1 MEEVDKLSA
10 LLQSVNLPC
19 EPPQEMSS
27 ADFRELMSRDKKVID
42 GRMRLVVLDAIGR
55 AQIVD
60 DASEDELE
68 RLFLAK

>member
-1 MEEVDKLSA
+1 
-10 LLQSVNLPC
+10 
-19 EPPQEMSS
+19 
-27 ADFRELMSRDKKVID
+27 MSRDKKVID